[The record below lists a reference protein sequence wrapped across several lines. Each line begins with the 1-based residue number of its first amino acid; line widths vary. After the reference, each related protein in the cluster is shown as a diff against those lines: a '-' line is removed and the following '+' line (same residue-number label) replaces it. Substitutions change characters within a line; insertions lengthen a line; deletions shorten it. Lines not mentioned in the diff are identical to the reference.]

1 MDRVLMA
8 GIASRNAAIALLAGT
23 WPRSNWPGPHPHTS
37 PNERSH
43 ANEGAYLRT
52 LPRSDRS
59 GVRPAEF
66 VNDLDRVH
74 GRVRKDLEHLRSRVR
89 PENPC
94 GSLEFGRPRVI
105 RAKVVA
111 NALTAFERM
120 LRSPKI
126 GRNFVRSVRRAFGQ
140 RAFVVRH
147 GAHPLSFVRCHGPMV
162 AARICVRKRWTQVC
176 GKLRTNVRSH
186 ALSLYA
192 NVRSYRTFAISP
204 PSTPIAVPNFVR
216 LRRNRGTRAGHLEFA
231 TSTST

>member
-1 MDRVLMA
+1 MDRILMA
-8 GIASRNAAIALLAGT
+8 IASQNAAIALLAGT
-23 WPRSNWPGPHPHTS
+23 WPRSNWPGPTPHQPARTFVRMRTR
-37 PNERSH
+37 ERTCVRSL
-43 ANEGAYLRT
+43 ALTLR
-52 LPRSDRS
+52 
-59 GVRPAEF
+59 VRPAEF